1 LILPFVIAGI
11 IVFYL
16 LRFCIRR
23 IMKMRGDLVEEVEI
37 VATSKPTVATDS
49 RLQGTEPRIVH
60 PDSATT
66 HIKEHI

>member
-1 LILPFVIAGI
+1 
-11 IVFYL
+11 
-16 LRFCIRR
+16 
-23 IMKMRGDLVEEVEI
+23 MRGDLVEEVEI

-66 HIKEHI
+66 QIKEHI